1 MREFPKRISTTEA
14 AAVILFIAL
23 IYYVFLLGGLDC
35 LLRSIVTL
43 RNPQIVWRSEGGL
56 WDHPE
61 PNYKV
66 FPFVAEFFASVTAIP
81 LAGGFLL
88 YQAMRFSYNKPVLV
102 LYLLD
107 CWMYTCAFFSHMLL
121 WPFLNAVTLTSVL
134 TNALYTFS
142 IYSGLAG
149 GPLRNTKVRVSLSVV
164 LWIAIVYMVAVLPPW
179 FGKNGG
185 VPALLIIQTP
195 AVISALAGAYYC
207 AHHVSDLSK
216 KSPDAHKA
224 FHLLSISGILLC
236 SAMAVSLIEV
246 LYGKHF
252 QSKYFGIVPIFHIII
267 HILEQIGIYLY
278 GVGVATIEHVI
289 LPQPPSIATPRL
301 EYIFGGYVPYLGITV
316 QEPTPRITE
325 DQAVARRSS
334 RLSVRS
340 RRASSSVTKRS

>member
-1 MREFPKRISTTEA
+1 MREFPMRLSTAEA
-14 AAVILFIAL
+14 SKVLLFIGL
-23 IYYVFLLGGLDC
+23 IYYVFLLGGLDT
-35 LLRSIVTL
+35 LLRSIVDL
-43 RNPQIVWRSEGGL
+43 KNPEVVWRSEDGL

-81 LAGGFLL
+81 LAGGLLL
-88 YQAMRFSYNKPVLV
+88 YQAMRFSYHKPVLI

-142 IYSGLAG
+142 IYSCLAG
-149 GPLRNTKVRVSLSVV
+149 GLLKNTAVRVSLSVV
-164 LWIAIVYMVAVLPPW
+164 LWIAIVYMVAVLPAW

-185 VPALLIIQTP
+185 VPALLTIQTP

-207 AHHVSDLSK
+207 ARHVPGKSTKTSDV
-216 KSPDAHKA
+216 HTA
-224 FHLLSISGILLC
+224 FTLLWISGILLC
-236 SAMAVSLIEV
+236 SAMGVSLVEV
-246 LYGKHF
+246 LYGKNF
-252 QSKYFGIVPIFHIII
+252 QSQYFGIVPVLHIFI

-289 LPQPPSIATPRL
+289 LPQSSSIATPRI
-301 EYIFGGYVPYLGITV
+301 EYIFCGYVPYLAITV
-316 QEPTPRITE
+316 QESTPRE
-325 DQAVARRSS
+325 KDPPVSRRSS

-340 RRASSSVTKRS
+340 RRPSSSVAKRS